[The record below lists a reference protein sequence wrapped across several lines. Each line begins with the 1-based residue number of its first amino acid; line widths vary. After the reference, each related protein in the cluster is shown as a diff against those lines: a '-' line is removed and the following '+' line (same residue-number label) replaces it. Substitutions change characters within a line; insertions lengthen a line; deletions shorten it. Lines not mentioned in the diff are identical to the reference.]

1 MFYLRFFYYFLPKI
15 HLLTLIYFLTQG
27 KISLKEKS
35 MKLIKFVALLIC
47 VSAFLSSSPSADVP
61 QNWYIVKKGNNKP
74 LFPPETQEMDKLNG
88 IYLDKY
94 SSQEGIKKIYLTFDA
109 GYENG
114 NIEKILDVMKSED
127 VKGAFFIL
135 ENLINK
141 NPQLVKRMRDEG
153 HLICNHTTRHA
164 DLTKMTEEEILYDL
178 SKLESRYRSLT
189 GAEME
194 KIFRFPEG
202 RYSISTLKLLSDN
215 GYKSVFWSMAYDDWD
230 NSRQM
235 NTDIAKKKLLSTTHE
250 GAILLLHPTSS
261 TNAQIL
267 GDLIKEWKSQGYSFG
282 SLKEI

>member
-1 MFYLRFFYYFLPKI
+1 
-15 HLLTLIYFLTQG
+15 
-27 KISLKEKS
+27 

-47 VSAFLSSSPSADVP
+47 VAAFLSSSPSADVP